1 MKALTL
7 LFILSLSTLTTAFA
21 QNENETLRCSG
32 TNQESRVIKDL
43 FFYDGETIVMIGGGT
58 ENMYVPMVKVSGKNK
73 TFENKQ
79 YSIFISEKSVV
90 TVDVKGISH
99 EVYNNVRCDSTGE

>member
-1 MKALTL
+1 VT
-7 LFILSLSTLTTAFA
+7 
-21 QNENETLRCSG
+21 
-32 TNQESRVIKDL
+32 KDL
-43 FFYDGETIVMIGGGT
+43 FFYDGETIIMIGGGT
-58 ENMYVPMVKVSGKNK
+58 ENMYVPMVKVAGKNK

-99 EVYNNVRCDSTGE
+99 KVYDNVRCDSTGE